1 MLEQRHGLA
10 GAAKVLQHRTE
21 VVERCGVHGTQRD
34 GTGKSAR
41 CLIERAAPIVQQS
54 EVVVCVGVG
63 GIAGD
68 GGPPERLGILYE
80 AEFEGGY
87 TTQVPELRIL
97 RAVT

>member
-1 MLEQRHGLA
+1 MLEQGHRFT
-10 GAAKVLQHRTE
+10 GAAKLLQHRTE

-41 CLIERAAPIVQQS
+41 RLIERAAPIMQQS

-68 GGPPERLGILYE
+68 GRPPERLGILCE
-80 AEFEGGY
+80 AELEGGY
-87 TTQVPELRIL
+87 ATQVPELRIL